1 MNERMNEWILCM
13 VNIICNSY
21 VQYNIIGF
29 TIDWLYVHVCRTQLS
44 TFNTLEICMLSG
56 IHKFN
61 AISRSLQFIQI
72 IFRNSVPVSHTI
84 YLVSATK
91 NKQIISYRTVIY
103 VSLRESSEMTKIIF
117 FSEKRNY
124 VPGYQDI
131 TYMFRLKIKL
141 SSIFVHK

>member
-1 MNERMNEWILCM
+1 
-13 VNIICNSY
+13 
-21 VQYNIIGF
+21 
-29 TIDWLYVHVCRTQLS
+29 
-44 TFNTLEICMLSG
+44 MLSG